1 MYIKC
6 TNKYVNMSEKRRRR
20 RGFSE
25 EELTPIL
32 NCVITPSFIASEI
45 TEEIITGKRVKY
57 TDFLLYFLT
66 ILGAAAGCVIAVKAQ
81 LAQGKMSF
89 VGLCMRV
96 VYYVGFSFFS
106 WFNLGDSIGSKI
118 SFVFPHAS
126 GLILTVLQMIPLWGQ
141 GDW

>member
-1 MYIKC
+1 M
-6 TNKYVNMSEKRRRR
+6 TERRRR
-20 RGFSE
+20 RGFTN
-25 EELTPIL
+25 EELTPIV
-32 NCVITPSFIASEI
+32 NCVITPSLIVSEI
-45 TEEIITGKRVKY
+45 TEEIITGKKAKY

-81 LAQGKMSF
+81 LAEGKMSF
-89 VGLCMRV
+89 VGLWMRV
-96 VYYVGFSFFS
+96 VYYVGFSLFS
-106 WFNLGDSIGSKI
+106 WFNLGDTTGSKI